1 MKKIAERSLNDKE
14 HDYYFKN
21 NTKYHYIAVTKL
33 SVSLA
38 KLLSNHDEDRFCLN
52 NICNFQTDAKLNKH
66 QLFYKNHNQ
75 LETAMLKKFKMAT
88 KWKRFQEI
96 Y

>member
-1 MKKIAERSLNDKE
+1 M
-14 HDYYFKN
+14 HDYYF

-33 SVSLA
+33 TVSLA
-38 KLLSNHDEDRFCLN
+38 KPLSNHDEDRFCLSN
-52 NICNFQTDAKLNKH
+52 FCNIQTDAKLNKH
-66 QLFYKNHNQ
+66 QLFYKNHNP
-75 LETAMLKKFKMAT
+75 LETAMLKKFKMVT